1 MASCGWGLR
10 ELLTFLT
17 FHSQQKD
24 NMEMVK
30 ALIVFGA
37 EVDTPND
44 FGETPAFIASKISK
58 RMYSAIWCQSFRE
71 GIETKEGVPTVDV
84 TLAQL
89 LQLSGQELLQ
99 LMGRESS
106 SPWTARHSRCRPIEG
121 LLGMVLRVRVGW
133 DRSAAAE
140 QAYAIACAMHATR
153 AHASY
158 LLRACTESHAYCCPI
173 H

>member
-99 LMGRESS
+99 LMG
-106 SPWTARHSRCRPIEG
+106 G
-121 LLGMVLRVRVGW
+121 NLLPHGRLGTVDAGP
-133 DRSAAAE
+133 S
-140 QAYAIACAMHATR
+140 
-153 AHASY
+153 
-158 LLRACTESHAYCCPI
+158 RACWAWCSG
-173 H
+173 